1 MAFGVTAMRNQETD
15 MFMKGNCT
23 YGPSFR
29 DFSKDFNYLVALI
42 TFIIALED
50 DTTL

>member
-15 MFMKGNCT
+15 MFMKGNCP
-23 YGPSFR
+23 YGLSFR

-42 TFIIALED
+42 TFIIAFED